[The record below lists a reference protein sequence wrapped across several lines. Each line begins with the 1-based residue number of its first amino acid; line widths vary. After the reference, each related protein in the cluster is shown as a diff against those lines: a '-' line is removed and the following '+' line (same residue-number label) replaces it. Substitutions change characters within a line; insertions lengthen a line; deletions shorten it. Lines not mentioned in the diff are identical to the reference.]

1 MLYAVVDIETTGGH
15 ASASGI
21 TEVAIN
27 IHDDGEVVERF
38 STLINPERNVPIY
51 ITALTGIDNNMLVNA
66 PRFDEV
72 AKKLFDLLADKV
84 FVAHNVN
91 FDYSFL
97 KHHLALAG
105 YDLQC
110 KKLCTV
116 RLSRKVFPGKI
127 SYSLGKL
134 CSALNIPLN
143 NRHRAAGDAD
153 ATSILFNS
161 LLRYDHE
168 GIIAEMLKKA
178 SKEQVLPPNL
188 DKKSIF
194 NLPDSPGVYYFKD
207 KKGKIIYV
215 GKAKSLKKRVTSH
228 FTGNKTNKQRQ
239 DFLREI
245 FYIDHTVCGTELMA
259 LILEANEIKRLWPS
273 NNRAMK
279 RYEPKYDLC
288 VFEDQKGY
296 LRLAIDK
303 HKKNYHAIHSF
314 NNLLGGYNFITYL
327 IERFQLCAKLC
338 YLQKTANICN
348 THLSGQC
355 FGSCS
360 EIETVSVYNR
370 RVQNALEE
378 IKKNQPNF
386 ALLDD
391 GRTAT
396 ECSCLVVEQGKFYG
410 MGYLTDKNE
419 AKAGLANF
427 KEKLSLYNSN
437 DYIVNLIL
445 NHAAQ
450 HPQKLL
456 KL

>member
-1 MLYAVVDIETTGGH
+1 MLYAIVDIETTGGH

-27 IHDDGEVVERF
+27 IHDDREVVERF
-38 STLINPERNVPIY
+38 STLINPERNIPIY
-51 ITALTGIDNNMLVNA
+51 ITALTGIDQTMLVDA
-66 PRFDEV
+66 PKFIDV
-72 AKKLFDLLADKV
+72 AAKIYRLLSDKI

-97 KHHLALAG
+97 KHHLAATG
-105 YDLQC
+105 FDLQC

-116 RLSRKVFPGKI
+116 RLSRKVFPGKP

-134 CSALNIPLN
+134 CNSLNIPLS

-161 LLRYDHE
+161 LLHYDQE
-168 GIIAEMLKKA
+168 GIIAEMLKKS

-188 DKKSIF
+188 DRKVIL
-194 NLPDSPGVYYFKD
+194 NLLDSPGVYYFKD

-215 GKAKSLKKRVTSH
+215 GKAKSIKKRVKSH
-228 FTGNKTNKQRQ
+228 FTGNKSNKQRQ

-259 LILEANEIKRLWPS
+259 LILEANEIKRLWPT

-303 HKKNYHAIHSF
+303 HKTNYKAIHSF
-314 NNLLGGYNFITYL
+314 NNLVEGFNFITFL
-327 IERFQLCAKLC
+327 IDNYQLCCKLC
-338 YLQKTANICN
+338 HLQKTSKSCT
-348 THLSGQC
+348 THLNGQC
-355 FGSCS
+355 FGLCS

-386 ALLDD
+386 ALLDE
-391 GRTAT
+391 GRNAD
-396 ECSCLVVEQGKFYG
+396 ECSCLVVEHGKFFG
-410 MGYLTDKNE
+410 MGYLSDKTEVE
-419 AKAGLANF
+419 AGISNF
-427 KEKLSLYNSN
+427 REKLSLYNSN